1 MAKLGVTLP
10 SLSNTIPE
18 IAEMARLAED
28 AGFGSRRTNSMT
40 PPPRPG

>member
-1 MAKLGVTLP
+1 MARLGVTLP

-28 AGFGSRRTNSMT
+28 AGPGHQ
-40 PPPRPG
+40 PVVAGPR